1 MQDKIDIENKKNKLN
16 LEIRKILQILDLV
29 EGLSN
34 NYYNYEYNSLSEQE
48 FLDKQLFLTTE
59 ARIRLQDIFK

>member
-34 NYYNYEYNSLSEQE
+34 NYYNYEYN
-48 FLDKQLFLTTE
+48 
-59 ARIRLQDIFK
+59 

>member
-29 EGLSN
+29 EGLYN

>member
-59 ARIRLQDIFK
+59 ARIRLQDIFN

>member
-34 NYYNYEYNSLSEQE
+34 NYYNYENNSLSEQE
-48 FLDKQLFLTTE
+48 FLDKQLLLTTE